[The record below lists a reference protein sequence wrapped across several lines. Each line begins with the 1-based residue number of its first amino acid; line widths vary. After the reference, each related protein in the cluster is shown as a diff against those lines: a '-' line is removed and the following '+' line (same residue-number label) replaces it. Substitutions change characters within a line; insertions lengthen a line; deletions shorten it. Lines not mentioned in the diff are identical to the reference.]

1 MGECPFCIL
10 SDNGNRLKFSREI
23 GFSCFGFEKR
33 SKNTPA
39 LTGPVKNKLVPLKQA
54 PERPPPTSRKPTLS
68 PDDKPLPTN
77 PQKGTCRAIVREF
90 PLPSNDQEFARPSIP
105 SIEEEENM

>member
-1 MGECPFCIL
+1 METGLNLAARSDFRASASSKYSPFRNIINL
-10 SDNGNRLKFSREI
+10 HIR
-23 GFSCFGFEKR
+23 KR

-54 PERPPPTSRKPTLS
+54 PERPPPTSQKPTLS

-77 PQKGTCRAIVREF
+77 PQKGF
-90 PLPSNDQEFARPSIP
+90 
-105 SIEEEENM
+105 